1 MTLIKSKLIE
11 KLTLKNNH
19 LFNRDLEKVVN
30 TIFNEITQS
39 LAEGKRCEFRGMG
52 AFSVS
57 HRRKRTGRN
66 PRTGESVIV
75 QEKFIPKFKMGKE
88 LREKL
93 NNKDE
98 TKVEQETDK

>member
-93 NNKDE
+93 NNKNE
-98 TKVEQETDK
+98 TKIEQETDN

>member
-1 MTLIKSKLIE
+1 MALIKSELI
-11 KLTLKNNH
+11 KRISLKNPH
-19 LFNRDLEKVVN
+19 LYEREIERLVSI
-30 TIFNEITQS
+30 IFNEITQS

-57 HRRKRTGRN
+57 LRQKRVGRN
-66 PRTGESVIV
+66 PRTGESVLV
-75 QEKFIPKFKMGKE
+75 EEKFIPKFKMGKE

-98 TKVEQETDK
+98 TKIEQETDN

>member
-1 MTLIKSKLIE
+1 MTLIKSELIKKLAE
-11 KLTLKNNH
+11 KNPH
-19 LFNRDLEKVVN
+19 LYERDCERLVTV
-30 TIFNEITQS
+30 IFNEITQS

-66 PRTGESVIV
+66 PRTGESVLV
-75 QEKFIPKFKMGKE
+75 EEKFIPKFKMGKE

-98 TKVEQETDK
+98 TKIEQETDN

>member
-1 MTLIKSKLIE
+1 MTLIKSELI
-11 KLTLKNNH
+11 KKIAQKNPH
-19 LFNRDLEKVVN
+19 LFEKDCDRLI
-30 TIFNEITQS
+30 TIIFNEITQS

-57 HRRKRTGRN
+57 HRRERVGRN

-75 QEKFIPKFKMGKE
+75 PEKKIPKFKMGKE

-93 NNKDE
+93 NNKAKSE
-98 TKVEQETDK
+98 TEQTPDK